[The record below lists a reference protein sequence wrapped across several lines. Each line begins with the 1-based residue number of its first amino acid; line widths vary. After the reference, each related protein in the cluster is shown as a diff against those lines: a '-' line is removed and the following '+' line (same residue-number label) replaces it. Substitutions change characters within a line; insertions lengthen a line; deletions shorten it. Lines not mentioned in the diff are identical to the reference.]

1 MEFADLRKKASD
13 LRKQG
18 AWEEALACYEEL
30 TFRFADDCTEWEY
43 WGQAYCLFKLGK
55 YREAETFCRSYLEKE
70 EMFQPLGNVL
80 AWALYCQYLRNEQE
94 EEAVV
99 TGIAEEITTLCR
111 QEDQYSP
118 YVTTVFRVLELL
130 GKKFPYP
137 ADQILYWTGKLN
149 PGQLDDTPAKIN
161 RPEGKEMELASRREQ
176 YYMVVTRALYESA
189 RYEEC
194 AERCDEVL
202 SGGLQLHYDNV
213 VWFRRRKALCL
224 YYMGR
229 TEEAI
234 ALMREVFARKKNWFV
249 RFELGEMLMRNGEK
263 EEGIS
268 LLASAAIEKGD
279 QEKKLKLYA
288 SLANW
293 YENNGMPET
302 AIRHYALIWLF
313 RDEMGWKEDDEVRSR
328 LDKAG
333 VDLRDLPAPERL
345 FEDLYPDGKNLR

>member
-1 MEFADLRKKASD
+1 MGIL
-13 LRKQG
+13 
-18 AWEEALACYEEL
+18 
-30 TFRFADDCTEWEY
+30 
-43 WGQAYCLFKLGK
+43 GQAYCLFKLGK

-202 SGGLQLHYDNV
+202 SGGLQLQLRQCSLVQAAQGPVPLLH
-213 VWFRRRKALCL
+213 WPHRRGYCAD
-224 YYMGR
+224 
-229 TEEAI
+229 
-234 ALMREVFARKKNWFV
+234 
-249 RFELGEMLMRNGEK
+249 
-263 EEGIS
+263 EG
-268 LLASAAIEKGD
+268 GFC
-279 QEKKLKLYA
+279 
-288 SLANW
+288 
-293 YENNGMPET
+293 P
-302 AIRHYALIWLF
+302 
-313 RDEMGWKEDDEVRSR
+313 
-328 LDKAG
+328 
-333 VDLRDLPAPERL
+333 
-345 FEDLYPDGKNLR
+345 